1 MIRINMKIRNI
12 HIFTAVVA
20 AALLSAPATAV
31 IASETQ
37 PAVAASDP
45 DDEDSDEEVV
55 EEVVGDPVDND
66 DTYVRENPQIEYD
79 DEIDIP
85 IPDFIRIATNH
96 IQLNGADWS
105 KLDSEVGRG
114 AKDNFVVVHIGDSH
128 VQGGINTETTRELL
142 QYDYGDGG
150 LGIITPLKMSGT
162 NEPRGYNFFS
172 SGSWDAVKLMKHPWR
187 RTMGFTGTS
196 ITPRSASSDLT
207 IGTSARDDYDPF
219 NSVLIFHRG
228 KFTVNSV
235 ADAEGNIVG
244 FKTIPSRDYTQIILD
259 KPTNQ
264 ITLSFSS
271 EGDLTIFGASLSGDR
286 PGVIYHSIGNN
297 GATYATYNSIGDIGK
312 GIAPLHPDLVIISLG
327 TNEAF
332 GRLDTQAFY
341 RNIDR
346 LVKDISSANPDTR
359 ILLTTPMECHKS
371 VYSTKTSY
379 KKVPVTTRKKGKKGR
394 RKSTKSYVNK
404 KITTRVKSYAV
415 NNNIAPLRDQIL
427 RYGKDNKIAVYD
439 WYEVAGGQGASNT
452 WINNGYF
459 SSDRVHHTAKGYRL
473 MGRLLYEALIDEL
486 GRNQQSK

>member
-1 MIRINMKIRNI
+1 MKI
-12 HIFTAVVA
+12 HKIFILSTLIATASFCIFDTEAVVSA
-20 AALLSAPATAV
+20 A
-31 IASETQ
+31 Q
-37 PAVAASDP
+37 PAVANPDP
-45 DDEDSDEEVV
+45 DEEDETEEVI
-55 EEVVGDPVDND
+55 EEVVGDPVDD
-66 DTYVRENPQIEYD
+66 EDTYVRENPQIEYD

-105 KLDSEVGRG
+105 NLTSEVGRG
-114 AKDNFVVVHIGDSH
+114 AKDNLVIVHIGDSH

-162 NEPRGYNFFS
+162 NEPRGYIFSS

-196 ITPRSASSDLT
+196 ITPRSSESDLT
-207 IGTSARDDYDPF
+207 IGTSSRDDYDPF
-219 NSVLIFHRG
+219 NSVVIFHRG
-228 KFTVNSV
+228 RFTVNSV
-235 ADAEGNIVG
+235 ADADGSIVG
-244 FKTIPSRDYTQIILD
+244 FQTIPSRDYTQIILD

-264 ITLSFSS
+264 ITMSFSS

-297 GATYATYNSIGDIGK
+297 GATYATYNSIGNIGQ

-341 RNIDR
+341 RNVDR
-346 LVKDISSANPDTR
+346 LVKDITAANPNAR

-371 VYSTKTSY
+371 VYSTKTTY
-379 KKVPVTTRKKGKKGR
+379 KKVPVVSKSKGKKGR
-394 RKSTKSYVNK
+394 RKSTKRTTTK

-415 NNNIAPLRDQIL
+415 NNNIAPLRNQIL
-427 RYGKDNKIAVYD
+427 QYGKDNKIAVYD
-439 WYEVAGGQGASNT
+439 WYDVAGGQGASST

-486 GRNQQSK
+486 GRKQ